1 MAEVRCV
8 AGLPPAAIRL
18 LEGAGESSLFLQPR
32 WLEAMGRAYPR
43 LRPAH
48 LILEESGEVTGVV
61 PLLEK
66 RVWGLT
72 EVVSNP
78 FGSCGGPVLS
88 TAASRGGLRA
98 LLEAFHRRA
107 RRRGVFRFEMT
118 LCRPAPM
125 LREELTAVLGAHAR
139 PGSTW
144 IIDLQGGEEAVW
156 NGYEGRARTAARR
169 AREFGVSVAPEA
181 GEEALAALHALHRAQ
196 GRGRAIPWH
205 HPRESLAEVLAVL
218 GEDARVWLARHRG
231 RVVAGALVLANRGA
245 DSHAWVTGASEEA
258 RPLHA
263 FTLLM
268 HEAIADA
275 ARGGQQAWDFGA
287 SADDPRVE
295 FFKRAF
301 GGGPQETLRFF
312 YEAAWVAPARRRL
325 LPSGGASTLRRL
337 WIGRP

>member
-107 RRRGVFRFEMT
+107 RRRGDPVHVV
-118 LCRPAPM
+118 
-125 LREELTAVLGAHAR
+125 LRTRRWSISRHAKA
-139 PGSTW
+139 S
-144 IIDLQGGEEAVW
+144 
-156 NGYEGRARTAARR
+156 RR
-169 AREFGVSVAPEA
+169 V
-181 GEEALAALHALHRAQ
+181 
-196 GRGRAIPWH
+196 
-205 HPRESLAEVLAVL
+205 
-218 GEDARVWLARHRG
+218 
-231 RVVAGALVLANRGA
+231 
-245 DSHAWVTGASEEA
+245 
-258 RPLHA
+258 
-263 FTLLM
+263 
-268 HEAIADA
+268 
-275 ARGGQQAWDFGA
+275 
-287 SADDPRVE
+287 
-295 FFKRAF
+295 
-301 GGGPQETLRFF
+301 
-312 YEAAWVAPARRRL
+312 RL
-325 LPSGGASTLRRL
+325 LA
-337 WIGRP
+337 IGHHHGVV